1 LDAIARSAAT
11 VAQRSQ
17 TVRDRAW
24 IHRAASVL
32 AGFGAL
38 VASVCSVVA
47 GIRFLIV
54 CVGSLIAL
62 LRGPVA
68 I

>member
-1 LDAIARSAAT
+1 
-11 VAQRSQ
+11 
-17 TVRDRAW
+17 
-24 IHRAASVL
+24 VL
-32 AGFGAL
+32 AGLGAL

-54 CVGSLIAL
+54 CVGSPIAL

>member
-1 LDAIARSAAT
+1 M
-11 VAQRSQ
+11 
-17 TVRDRAW
+17 
-24 IHRAASVL
+24 L
-32 AGFGAL
+32 AGLGAL

-62 LRGPVA
+62 VRGPVA

>member
-1 LDAIARSAAT
+1 
-11 VAQRSQ
+11 
-17 TVRDRAW
+17 
-24 IHRAASVL
+24 VL
-32 AGFGAL
+32 AGLGAL
-38 VASVCSVVA
+38 IASVCSLVA

-62 LRGPVA
+62 FRGPVA